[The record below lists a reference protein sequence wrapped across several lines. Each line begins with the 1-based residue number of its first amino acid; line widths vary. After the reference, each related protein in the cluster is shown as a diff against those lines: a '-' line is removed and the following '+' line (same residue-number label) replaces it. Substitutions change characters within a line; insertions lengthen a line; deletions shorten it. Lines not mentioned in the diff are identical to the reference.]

1 MDCERLITA
10 LPNYLKEN
18 EYFKFLL
25 EELTIPIKKISG
37 TKVAETYHFYVPIK
51 EKEFFPFTLSIDKD
65 GKVSLANSW
74 IDIKQIEDGEN
85 IFVKRFSSV
94 TAEKLENK
102 DFIISNRDI
111 SVEQMQI
118 DRMKRN
124 PNSKDSIEIISEVK
138 EVKFQTLEVRKFDSN
153 GSLKSI
159 HIKRYTPYFV
169 TDKNDKIWEEVSS
182 VQETS
187 QRYFLSPSES
197 ILSIINHDNQDE
209 QYYYVEETNT
219 DEETRTKINKEQ
231 YLEYLNQNKK
241 TNLGPKKVLIPQKK

>member
-37 TKVAETYHFYVPIK
+37 TKVAETYHFYVPIT
-51 EKEFFPFTLSIDKD
+51 EKAFFPFTLSIDKD

-74 IDIKQIEDGEN
+74 VDIKQMEDGEN

-94 TAEKLENK
+94 AAEKLENK

-182 VQETS
+182 IQETS

-197 ILSIINHDNQDE
+197 ILSIVNHDNQDE